1 MRIPPQ
7 LAVPSSSLAVTDE
20 VRKLLRAAGVRGQI
34 PTPKSQIIACSHLVE
49 IGELDLALYEESVA
63 ERTVGLFYKAM
74 SKVRGFFDRR
84 TKQLYVDPTL
94 HDSKR
99 TFVTYHEV
107 IHRIATWQ
115 HIPCTEDDDLTISVE
130 CETLFEAE
138 ANYGA
143 AEILFQCD
151 TFENEAK
158 DFDLSIA
165 SALYLAQK
173 YDASRHSSL
182 RRFVERNHRPCLL
195 LILKETRRQN
205 DHGAISFFISYAIPS
220 DSFTARFGDPL
231 DSVLIDPFINPD
243 QELGHILNNGK
254 SGEIALTDRNGFS
267 RSCSVEC
274 CTNSY
279 HTFVLIHPKDLPASR
294 KTVQF
299 RL

>member
-7 LAVPSSSLAVTDE
+7 LAVPPSALAVSDE
-20 VRKLLRAAGVRGQI
+20 VQKLLRAAGVRGQI
-34 PTPKSQIIACSHLVE
+34 PTPKSPILACARLVE
-49 IGELDLALYEESVA
+49 TGELDLALYEESIA
-63 ERTVGLFYKAM
+63 ERATSLFYKAIN
-74 SKVRGFFDRR
+74 KVRGFFDRR
-84 TKQLYVDPTL
+84 TKQLYIDPGLRDT
-94 HDSKR
+94 KR

-107 IHRIATWQ
+107 IHKIATWQ
-115 HIPCTEDDDLTISVE
+115 HIQRTEDDDLTISVD

-151 TFENEAK
+151 AFENEAK
-158 DFDLSIA
+158 EFELSIA

-205 DHGAISFFISYAIPS
+205 EGGGISFFISYAIPS
-220 DSFTARFGDPL
+220 DSFAAKFGDPL
-231 DSVLIDPFINPD
+231 DLIFTDPFINPD
-243 QELGHILNNGK
+243 HELGHILNNGQ
-254 SGEIALTDRNGFS
+254 SGEITLRDLNGFG
-267 RSCSVEC
+267 RTCSVEC

-294 KTVQF
+294 NTVVF

>member
-1 MRIPPQ
+1 MRMPPQ

-34 PTPKSQIIACSHLVE
+34 PTPKSQILACARLVQ
-49 IGELDLALYEESVA
+49 IGELDLALYEESVSEKA
-63 ERTVGLFYKAM
+63 IGLFYKAM

-84 TKQLYVDPTL
+84 TKQLYVDPAL
-94 HDSKR
+94 YDSKK

-107 IHRIATWQ
+107 IHKITPWQ
-115 HIPCTEDDDLTISVE
+115 HIERTEEDDLTINE
-130 CETLFEAE
+130 QCEILFEAE

-158 DFDLSIA
+158 DFELSIA

-173 YDASRHSSL
+173 YDSSRHSSL
-182 RRFVERNHRPCLL
+182 RRFVERNHRSCLL

-205 DHGAISFFISYAIPS
+205 EGGEISFFISYAIPS
-220 DSFTARFGDPL
+220 DSFAAKFGDPI
-231 DSVLIDPFINPD
+231 DSIFTDAFINPD
-243 QELGHILNNGK
+243 HELGHILNNGR
-254 SGEIALTDRNGFS
+254 SGEITLRDLNGFG
-267 RSCSVEC
+267 RTCSVEC

-279 HTFVLIHPKDLPASR
+279 HTFLLIHPKDSPASR
-294 KTVQF
+294 NTVLF